1 MLPKFLGSV
10 CNNNNNNNNKIIT
23 NDFIMYFMTD
33 AWYPPHR
40 FLKDY
45 HLK

>member
-33 AWYPPHR
+33 A
-40 FLKDY
+40 
-45 HLK
+45 

>member
-10 CNNNNNNNNKIIT
+10 CNNNNNNNNNKIIT

-33 AWYPPHR
+33 A
-40 FLKDY
+40 
-45 HLK
+45 